1 MEGGS
6 PPTVRSMRD
15 SSDYV
20 LVPNSSRQ
28 TPYRIDGADNSHYIR
43 IRQPGP
49 DIIVLVPPGSS
60 SADHRDFIE
69 SSMRSTARSAVADRS
84 SDTLLK
90 VLLFIAIPALF
101 VASAVFLGDS
111 FAGPSIVPDFADV
124 LQAALIAAV
133 VAYAF
138 LLFLPRVGLAY
149 SLFNTRY
156 PSKPEYLLR
165 QMRDDLGVRYL
176 TEKVLSG
183 DQSLVTLRRVILD
196 RPSEVPEGIWSTL
209 WILAGGEDLY
219 PAAIRRLHRQAKD
232 FEDEIVDSLEG
243 PFEAEYTVT
252 LEDVESGRS
261 GGDPDGEVPIE
272 GTPRNA
278 HRADESPVSES

>member
-1 MEGGS
+1 
-6 PPTVRSMRD
+6 MRD

-84 SDTLLK
+84 SDTFLK

-252 LEDVESGRS
+252 LEDFESGRS
-261 GGDPDGEVPIE
+261 GGDMDVEVPIE